1 MKRILLKQMQN
12 EWNAQNFLFKNN
24 ETEQSMCD
32 FVSELRL
39 LKNVPF
45 SYLIPDEKLL
55 PPESIRF
62 FYLDENWL
70 DALTDGAT
78 SIGRIST
85 TDAFWDRMNFE
96 AVVGHSVEKLSH
108 PRFKAMHPNHR
119 RNATPTPISHALRT
133 GFILRS
139 ELVRKW
145 KGLEVYGYHGD
156 TSLEILRMETIA
168 NNILLCIF
176 DGELDRF
183 VVSEPKTGLRFG
195 TNNSKGEITLKN
207 INDNDDFGKPLEDP
221 ETGKIN
227 LNEFRE
233 NNGRIKVAQLSA
245 QMGENLGSPIGSSE
259 FAFELIS
266 VAKRVEFKKGEK

>member
-1 MKRILLKQMQN
+1 MKRILLKQMHD
-12 EWNAQNFLFKNN
+12 EWNAKSFLFNNN

-85 TDAFWDRMNFE
+85 TDAFWDRVNFE
-96 AVVGHSVEKLSH
+96 AVVGHSVEKLTH
-108 PRFKAMHPNHR
+108 PRFKTMHPNHR
-119 RNATPTPISHALRT
+119 RSLTPVPISHASRT

-145 KGLEVYGYHGD
+145 KGLEVYGYQGG
-156 TSLEILRMETIA
+156 TSLEILRMETVA
-168 NNILLCIF
+168 SNILLCIF
-176 DGELDRF
+176 DGELDCF

-195 TNNSKGEITLKN
+195 TNDSKGEITLKN
-207 INDNDDFGKPLEDP
+207 PNDNDDFGKPLEDK
-221 ETGKIN
+221 KIS
-227 LNEFRE
+227 LNNYKED
-233 NNGRIKVAQLSA
+233 NGRINAAKLSGH
-245 QMGENLGSPIGSSE
+245 MHEMLGIPIGSSE

-266 VAKRVEFKKGEK
+266 VAKRAEFKKGEE